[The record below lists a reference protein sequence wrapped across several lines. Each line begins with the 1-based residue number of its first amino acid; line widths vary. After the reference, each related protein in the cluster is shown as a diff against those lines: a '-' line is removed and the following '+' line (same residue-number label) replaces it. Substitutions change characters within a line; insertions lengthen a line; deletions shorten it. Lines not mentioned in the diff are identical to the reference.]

1 MSKQEALDLI
11 LKHLKTPC
19 HGGSS
24 MFYGISKYSHRE
36 TSRHGLETIADWLS
50 HEGVHL
56 NPTKELHL
64 HRGKQYRPDNKG
76 KDSVLY
82 LDFDIHDK
90 NGSVKPGMVPVT
102 ADEFIQALK
111 DQGFTVPT
119 YWIESSTS
127 GNFHVVWLYTRKLPR
142 QMYTYVYEHLGSDP
156 KFTNSLMLNPFS
168 EAHRG
173 RVHPWT
179 EYSDQDSVPTIES
192 PEALSGFRS
201 PAIAKKESPLPI
213 PFNIDSDY
221 LDQLFKEDS
230 SKSMQIEDIPS
241 NILEPSTSFE
251 PAQEEF
257 VPSFDFGK
265 KLHRKWIG
273 VPLHEMVNGC
283 NRKLYIRSVCLSVM
297 YTSLRATG
305 EILNSKD
312 LIEMV
317 IPLVERM
324 KEPLTSSDIEFVV
337 DGAIDTFIQ
346 HHEQWINAGIRA
358 VIAAQSYRVRRRINS
373 LLLYAAIDTVRA
385 EVSAFLR
392 GERSHL
398 TSMQEFQV
406 RWYLNTLP
414 PNLRSGLRNGRASIP
429 SLVPILLGDFT
440 YVHDEKWLTNLGN
453 RSANMKKAIE
463 QEIEDPF
470 PTINFNKAVR
480 VLALVSRARRD
491 HIRRGETVQGDDE
504 YVVFDFMRDSNI
516 SSLVQSQADGMV
528 GAVTARDDAMLSI
541 FIAAGGRSH
550 DDKARLRRSKNKYH
564 VSEQLASQVFV

>member
-1 MSKQEALDLI
+1 
-11 LKHLKTPC
+11 
-19 HGGSS
+19 

-36 TSRHGLETIADWLS
+36 TSRHGLETTADWLS

-127 GNFHVVWLYTRKLPR
+127 GNFHVVWLYARKLPR

-179 EYSDQDSVPTIES
+179 EYSDQDSVPTLES
-192 PEALSGFRS
+192 PEDLSGFRS
-201 PAIAKKESPLPI
+201 PAKVRGEAPLSTPYTIDVSRYDAVQEDPPYMEALIANLPDKLLEDPLP
-213 PFNIDSDY
+213 PESV
-221 LDQLFKEDS
+221 E
-230 SKSMQIEDIPS
+230 
-241 NILEPSTSFE
+241 
-251 PAQEEF
+251 EEF

-265 KLHRKWIG
+265 KLYRKWQDYL
-273 VPLHEMVNGC
+273 LHEMVNGTH
-283 NRKLYIRSVCLSVM
+283 RKLYVRSICISVM
-297 YTSLRATG
+297 HTSLRATG
-305 EILNSKD
+305 EILNSRD
-312 LIEMV
+312 LIGIVTPICEQ
-317 IPLVERM
+317 M
-324 KEPLTSSDIEFVV
+324 KEPLTRSDIEFVV
-337 DGAIDTFIQ
+337 EGAIETFIQ
-346 HHEQWINAGIRA
+346 HHDQWINAGIRA
-358 VIAAQSYRVRRRINS
+358 VVAAQSYRVRRRINS
-373 LLLYAAIDTVRA
+373 MLLYAAIDVIRA

-398 TSMQEFQV
+398 TSTQKFQV
-406 RWYLNTLP
+406 RKYLDTLP

-429 SLVPILLGDFT
+429 SLVPILLGDLS
-440 YVHDEKWLTNLGN
+440 YVHNEKWLTNLGS
-453 RSANMKKAIE
+453 RSSNMRKAIE
-463 QEIEDPF
+463 CGGADPF
-470 PTINFNKAVR
+470 PTVNFHKAVR
-480 VLALVSRARRD
+480 LLALVSRARRD
-491 HIRRGETVQGDDE
+491 HILRGETVQGNDE
-504 YVVFDFMRDSNI
+504 YVVFDFMRDSKI
-516 SSLVQSQADGMV
+516 SSLVQSQADSMV
-528 GAVTARDDAMLSI
+528 TAVTARDDAMLSI
-541 FIAAGGRSH
+541 FIAAGGSSR
-550 DDKARLRRSKNKYH
+550 DDKARLKRYKKKYR
-564 VSEQLASQVFV
+564 VSEQLASKVFV